1 MIVGRGLNNRVGD
14 PRPWFRGRAAQPV
27 AVGANGAGLSLSA
40 ASIVENS
47 AQGTTVGTATPV
59 RASNPGAVSIASQ
72 TPANSLQMN
81 VDGATVEVGSA
92 GVDYETAPTISVT
105 FEYTDDNGT
114 YQFARTIYVTDA
126 DAIQITTP
134 GSLDPALLLVGNQI
148 GDAYV
153 AGTYPD
159 YNGNAVSES
168 DVAYEVNSG
177 SVASTYVLQTGDAVG
192 QAQVTA
198 SATGADDLVYWS
210 DIEGVT
216 DYSFTPTDLEWT
228 VPAGSGP
235 AVPDQFG
242 SGDWSV
248 ADDGTNGDATIT
260 VTTLP
265 ADNGATIT
273 DLEYRVDSGSAVSLG
288 GATTGTYGISGLT
301 DGTPADIQI
310 RAQSANGP
318 GPWATAKSVTSTG
331 VPAAFTAGQWS
342 IADDTTGGDATLTIT
357 TLPSANGSAI
367 TDLERKIGAGAWTSL
382 GAATTGTYPLANL
395 FTDGVATDVLVRAV
409 NANGNGGDSDTKS
422 VTTTTAGAGLT
433 LESKG
438 NLINTSAV
446 GTTPAILT
454 SITASAGERI
464 TLLVATCRNSG
475 GSAMAITAT
484 WNGESFT
491 EDVQYLHSGGRITLH
506 LLTLVTASSGTFTP
520 VVTCS
525 NSAAA
530 VGADFWV
537 VSGQTGSAT
546 PIQATA
552 TNQTSIAQTFTAPG
566 SGSILLVAAVQRY
579 NSTLP
584 GTDMTIA
591 SPFTQDSHFRTG
603 TGSNIDLLYS
613 AGDYTTPDTSNR
625 TATFTSDGT
634 QNLLLIGV
642 EIY

>member
-1 MIVGRGLNNRVGD
+1 MYLGLGLRMGK
-14 PRPWFRGRAAQPV
+14 G
-27 AVGANGAGLSLSA
+27 GAIGTSLALSA

-47 AQGTTVGTATPV
+47 AQGTTVCTATPV
-59 RASNPGAVSIASQ
+59 RASNPGPVSIVSQ

-81 VDGATVEVGSA
+81 VDGVTVEVGSA
-92 GVDYETAPTISVT
+92 GLDHETDPTIGVT
-105 FEYTDDNGT
+105 FEYTDDNDT

-126 DAIQITTP
+126 AAIQITTP
-134 GSLDPALLLVGNQI
+134 GSLDPALLLVGLEI
-148 GDAYV
+148 GDAYT

-168 DVAYEVNSG
+168 AVAYEVNGG
-177 SVASTYVLQTGDAVG
+177 SVLATYVLQTGDAVG
-192 QAQVTA
+192 QAEITLT
-198 SATGADDLVYWS
+198 ATGADDFTYFS
-210 DIEGVT
+210 DIEGIT
-216 DYSFTPTDLEWT
+216 DYSFTPSDLEWT

-273 DLEYRVDSGSAVSLG
+273 DLEYRVDAGSAVSLG

-395 FTDGVATDVLVRAV
+395 FTDGVSTNVLIRAV

-422 VTTTTAGAGLT
+422 VTTTTAGGGLT
-433 LESKG
+433 LASKG
-438 NLINTSAV
+438 NLINTSAP

-454 SITASAGERI
+454 TITANAGERI

-475 GSAMAITAT
+475 GSAMALSAT
-484 WNGESFT
+484 WNGENFT
-491 EDVQYLHSGGRITLH
+491 EDVQYLHTGGRVTLH
-506 LLTLVTASSGTFTP
+506 LLTLVAASSGTFTP

-579 NSTLP
+579 NSTNP
-584 GTDMTIA
+584 GSDMTIGT
-591 SPFTQDSHFRTG
+591 PFTQDSHFRTG
-603 TGSNIDLLYS
+603 TGSNLDLLYS

-634 QNLLLIGV
+634 QNMLLIGV

>member
-1 MIVGRGLNNRVGD
+1 MVLGLGIRL
-14 PRPWFRGRAAQPV
+14 
-27 AVGANGAGLSLSA
+27 GATKVIDSGPGLSLSA
-40 ASIVENS
+40 ASVPENS
-47 AQGTTVGTATPV
+47 PTGTVIGTVTPTN
-59 RASNPGAVSIASQ
+59 ASNPGAVSIASQ

-81 VDGATVEVGSA
+81 VDGVTVEVGSA
-92 GVDYETAPTISVT
+92 GLDYETTPTISVT
-105 FEYTDDNGT
+105 FEYTDDDGT
-114 YQFARTIYVTDA
+114 YQFVRTIYVTDA
-126 DAIQITTP
+126 AAIQITTP

-168 DVAYEVNSG
+168 AVVYEVNGG
-177 SVASTYVLQTGDAVG
+177 SVLATYVLQSGDAVG

-198 SATGADDLVYWS
+198 GATGADNLVYWS
-210 DIEGVT
+210 DIEGIT

-273 DLEYRVDSGSAVSLG
+273 DLEYRVDAGSAVSLG

-331 VPAAFTAGQWS
+331 VPAAFTAGMWTLT
-342 IADDTTGGDATLTIT
+342 DLTTGGDARISISS
-357 TLPSANGSAI
+357 LPSAAGSAI
-367 TDLERKIGAGAWTSL
+367 TDLEVKIGAGAWTSL
-382 GAATTGTYPLANL
+382 GGTTTGDYDLTDD
-395 FTDGVATDVLVRAV
+395 FTDGVSTNVLIRAV

-422 VTTTTAGAGLT
+422 VTTTTASGLT
-433 LESKG
+433 LASKG
-438 NLINTSAV
+438 NLINTSVV

-454 SITASAGERI
+454 SITASAGNRI
-464 TLLVATCRNSG
+464 FLLVATCRNSG
-475 GSAMAITAT
+475 GSAMAVSAT
-484 WNGESFT
+484 WNGENFT
-491 EDVQYLHSGGRITLH
+491 ENVQYLHSGGRVTLH

-530 VGADFWV
+530 VGADFLV
-537 VSGQTGSAT
+537 TSGQTGSAT
-546 PIQATA
+546 PIQATG
-552 TNQTSIAQTFTAPG
+552 TNVTSIAQTFTAPG
-566 SGSILLVAAVQRY
+566 SGSILFVAAVQRY
-579 NSTLP
+579 NSTNP
-584 GTDMTIA
+584 GSDVTIA
-591 SPFTQDSHFRTG
+591 APFTQDSHFRTG
-603 TGSNIDLLYS
+603 TGSNLDLLFS

-634 QNLLLIGV
+634 QNMLLVGV
-642 EIY
+642 EIF

>member
-1 MIVGRGLNNRVGD
+1 MDMIAKGKRALGGRIAKVKEAGPGLV
-14 PRPWFRGRAAQPV
+14 
-27 AVGANGAGLSLSA
+27 LSA

-47 AQGTTVGTATPV
+47 AQGTAVCTATPV
-59 RASNPGAVSIASQ
+59 RASNPGAVSIFSQ

-81 VDGATVEVGSA
+81 VDGVTVEVGSA
-92 GVDYETAPTISVT
+92 GLDYETDPTISVT
-105 FEYTDDNGT
+105 FEYTDDDGT
-114 YQFARTIYVTDA
+114 YQFVRTIYVTDA

-134 GSLDPALLLVGNQI
+134 GSLDPALLLVGLEI
-148 GDAYV
+148 GDAYT

-168 DVAYEVNSG
+168 AVAYEVNGG
-177 SVASTYVLQTGDAVG
+177 SVLATYVLQTGDAVG
-192 QAQVTA
+192 QAEVTLT
-198 SATGADDLVYWS
+198 ATGADDFTYFS
-210 DIEGVT
+210 DIEGIT
-216 DYSFTPTDLEWT
+216 DYSFTPSDLEWT

-273 DLEYRVDSGSAVSLG
+273 DLEYRVDAGSAVSLG

-395 FTDGVATDVLVRAV
+395 FTDGVATDVLIRAV

-422 VTTTTAGAGLT
+422 VTTTTAGGGLT

-438 NLINTSAV
+438 NLINTSTV
-446 GTTPAILT
+446 GITPAILT
-454 SITASAGERI
+454 SITANAGEKI
-464 TLLVATCRNSG
+464 TLLVATCRNTG
-475 GSAMAITAT
+475 GSAMALSAT
-484 WNGESFT
+484 WNGENFT
-491 EDVQYLHSGGRITLH
+491 EDVQYLHTGGRVTLH
-506 LLTLVTASSGTFTP
+506 LLTLVAASSGTFTP

-566 SGSILLVAAVQRY
+566 AGSILLVAAVQRY
-579 NSTLP
+579 NSTNP
-584 GTDMTIA
+584 GSDMTIGT
-591 SPFTQDSHFRTG
+591 PFTQDSHFRTG
-603 TGSNIDLLYS
+603 TGSNVDLLYS

>member
-1 MIVGRGLNNRVGD
+1 M
-14 PRPWFRGRAAQPV
+14 
-27 AVGANGAGLSLSA
+27 
-40 ASIVENS
+40 
-47 AQGTTVGTATPV
+47 
-59 RASNPGAVSIASQ
+59 
-72 TPANSLQMN
+72 
-81 VDGATVEVGSA
+81 
-92 GVDYETAPTISVT
+92 
-105 FEYTDDNGT
+105 
-114 YQFARTIYVTDA
+114 
-126 DAIQITTP
+126 
-134 GSLDPALLLVGNQI
+134 
-148 GDAYV
+148 
-153 AGTYPD
+153 
-159 YNGNAVSES
+159 
-168 DVAYEVNSG
+168 AYEVNGG
-177 SVASTYVLQTGDAVG
+177 SVLATYVLQTGDAVG

-198 SATGADDLVYWS
+198 GATGADDLVYWS
-210 DIEGVT
+210 DIEGIT
-216 DYSFTPTDLEWT
+216 DYSFTPSDLEWT

-273 DLEYRVDSGSAVSLG
+273 DLEYRVDAGSAVSLG

-395 FTDGVATDVLVRAV
+395 FTDGVATDVLIRAV

-422 VTTTTAGAGLT
+422 VTTTTAGGGLT

-454 SITASAGERI
+454 SITANAGDRI

-475 GSAMAITAT
+475 GSAMALSAT
-484 WNGESFT
+484 WNGENFT
-491 EDVQYLHSGGRITLH
+491 EDVQYLHTGGRVTLH
-506 LLTLVTASSGTFTP
+506 LLTLVAASSGTFTP

-552 TNQTSIAQTFTAPG
+552 TNKTSIAQTFTAPG
-566 SGSILLVAAVQRY
+566 AGSILLVAAVQRY
-579 NSTLP
+579 NSTNP
-584 GTDMTIA
+584 GSDMTIGT
-591 SPFTQDSHFRTG
+591 PFTQDSHFRTG
-603 TGSNIDLLYS
+603 TGSNLDLLFS

-634 QNLLLIGV
+634 QNMLLIGV

>member
-1 MIVGRGLNNRVGD
+1 MRSSVLLRWVRRSASGPSLAIS
-14 PRPWFRGRAAQPV
+14 
-27 AVGANGAGLSLSA
+27 AV
-40 ASIVENS
+40 SIAENS
-47 AQGTTVGTATPV
+47 VQGTTVCTVTPV
-59 RASNPGAVSIASQ
+59 RASNPGAVSITSQ

-81 VDGATVEVGSA
+81 VDGVTVEVGSA
-92 GVDYETAPTISVT
+92 GLDYETDPTISVT

-114 YQFARTIYVTDA
+114 YQFAKTIYVTDA
-126 DAIQITTP
+126 AAIQITTP

-168 DVAYEVNSG
+168 DVAYEVNGG

-273 DLEYRVDSGSAVSLG
+273 DLEYRKDAGSAVSLG

-301 DGTPADIQI
+301 DGTPADIEI

-357 TLPSANGSAI
+357 TLPAANGSAI
-367 TDLERKIGAGAWTSL
+367 TDLEVKIGAGAWTSL
-382 GAATTGTYPLANL
+382 GGTTTGDYDLTDD
-395 FTDGVATDVLVRAV
+395 FTDGVSTNVLVRAV
-409 NANGNGGDSDTKS
+409 NANGNGSNSDTKS
-422 VTTTTAGAGLT
+422 VTTTTAGGGLT
-433 LESKG
+433 LESDG
-438 NLINTSAV
+438 NLINTSTP
-446 GTTPAILT
+446 GTTPTILT
-454 SITASAGERI
+454 SIAASAGDIIVI
-464 TLLVATCRNSG
+464 TLGTCRNTG
-475 GSAMAITAT
+475 GSAMAISAT
-484 WNGESFT
+484 WNGENFT
-491 EDVQYLHSGGRITLH
+491 EDLQVLHSGGRATGHI
-506 LLTLVTASSGTFTP
+506 LTLVCASSGTYSP

-530 VGADFWV
+530 VGADYYV
-537 VSGQTGSAT
+537 ISGQSGT
-546 PIQATA
+546 PKKQTETATA
-552 TNQTSIAQTFTAPG
+552 TNATSISDTLETPNAGA
-566 SGSILLVAAVQRY
+566 ILIASACQRY
-579 NSTLP
+579 NSSP
-584 GTDMTIA
+584 GSSSMTIG
-591 SPFTQDSHFRTG
+591 SPWTQDSNFRTG
-603 TGSNIDLLYS
+603 TGSNLDCIFS
-613 AGDYTTPDTSNR
+613 SGHYTAPDTSNV
-625 TATFTSDGT
+625 TAAFTSDGA
-634 QNLLLIGV
+634 QNITLVAI
-642 EIY
+642 EIF

>member
-1 MIVGRGLNNRVGD
+1 MVLGLGIRL
-14 PRPWFRGRAAQPV
+14 
-27 AVGANGAGLSLSA
+27 GATKVIDSGPGISLSA
-40 ASIVENS
+40 ASVPENS
-47 AQGTTVGTATPV
+47 PTGTVIGTVTPTN
-59 RASNPGAVSIASQ
+59 ASNPGAVSIASQ

-81 VDGATVEVGSA
+81 VDGVTVEVGSA
-92 GVDYETAPTISVT
+92 GLDYETTPTISVT
-105 FEYTDDNGT
+105 FEYTDDDGT
-114 YQFARTIYVTDA
+114 YQFVRTIYVTDA
-126 DAIQITTP
+126 AAIQITTP

-168 DVAYEVNSG
+168 AVVYEVNGG
-177 SVASTYVLQTGDAVG
+177 SVLATYVLQSGDAVG

-198 SATGADDLVYWS
+198 GATGADNLVYWS
-210 DIEGVT
+210 DIEGIT

-273 DLEYRVDSGSAVSLG
+273 DLEYRVDAGSAVSLG

-331 VPAAFTAGQWS
+331 VPAAFTAGMWTLT
-342 IADDTTGGDATLTIT
+342 DLTTGGDARISISS
-357 TLPSANGSAI
+357 LPSAAGSAI
-367 TDLERKIGAGAWTSL
+367 TDLEVKIGAGAWTSL
-382 GAATTGTYPLANL
+382 GGTTTGDYDLTDD
-395 FTDGVATDVLVRAV
+395 FTDGVSTNVLIRAV

-422 VTTTTAGAGLT
+422 VTTTTASGLT
-433 LESKG
+433 LASKG
-438 NLINTSAV
+438 NLINTSVV

-454 SITASAGERI
+454 SITASAGNRI
-464 TLLVATCRNSG
+464 FLLVATCRNSG
-475 GSAMAITAT
+475 GSAMAVSAT
-484 WNGESFT
+484 WNGENFT
-491 EDVQYLHSGGRITLH
+491 ENVQYLHSGGRVTLH

-530 VGADFWV
+530 VGADFLV
-537 VSGQTGSAT
+537 TSGQTGSAT
-546 PIQATA
+546 PIQATG
-552 TNQTSIAQTFTAPG
+552 TNVTSIAQTFTAPG
-566 SGSILLVAAVQRY
+566 SGSILFVAAVQRY
-579 NSTLP
+579 NSTNP
-584 GTDMTIA
+584 GSDVTIA
-591 SPFTQDSHFRTG
+591 APFTQDSHFRTG
-603 TGSNIDLLYS
+603 TGSNLDLLFS

-634 QNLLLIGV
+634 QNMLLVGV
-642 EIY
+642 EIF